1 MSFTVLPPEIKL
13 KIFKML
19 DIGSRYISRLV
30 WEEMTDETLKS
41 IPSDPMLGGKLK
53 KKVTEHNLETAGV
66 LAPEGRLDS
75 VDELNLSDIDL
86 KSVHLLNPSLPLDFF
101 PLCI

>member
-1 MSFTVLPPEIKL
+1 MRKISPDAIYFPVSKKMSFSVLPTEIKL

-19 DIGSRYISRLV
+19 DIGSRYIARLV

-66 LAPEGRLDS
+66 LTPEGRLDS
-75 VDELNLSDIDL
+75 VRKYVGLE
-86 KSVHLLNPSLPLDFF
+86 F
-101 PLCI
+101 C